1 MDLFDDL
8 RQENRSKAR
17 PLAARMRPRTLDE
30 YVGQGHFLGPGKLL
44 RRMLLAD
51 RLNSLIFYGPP
62 GCGKTALAH
71 VIANHTKSRF
81 KPLNAVAAGI
91 KEVRE
96 LLAEARGHLEELGE
110 RTILFLDEMHRFN
123 RAQQDVLLPDVED
136 GVIILIG
143 ATTQNPFFA
152 INTPLLS
159 RSQIFRFEPL
169 TRDDIRTLISRAL
182 ADKERGLGKQNV
194 TITEDAMAFLVETC
208 DGDARRALTALE
220 IGVKSALAPENARP
234 TPPAP
239 LPKGKGEQAREIAV
253 GATSASD
260 GSTSPFPLGRGAGG
274 VGSASG
280 ILFDITLA
288 QDSIQQK
295 VIEFDPTGDTHYDTA
310 SAFIKSLRGSDPDAA
325 LYWMARMLEGGEDP
339 RFVARRLVIFASED
353 VGNADPFGVVL
364 ANAAWDAVEKVGLPE
379 CRINLAHAVCYLAT
393 AQKSNASY
401 MAGEAAAKD
410 VKEGRTLPVPLHL
423 RDKNY
428 RGAKETLGHGVGYK
442 YAHDFEGGW
451 VDQEYIPTDAEYYH
465 PTDRGHEGKIKARL
479 EELRKRKKKP
489 GDERP
494 A

>member
-8 RQENRSKAR
+8 RQENRRGAR

-30 YVGQGHFLGPGKLL
+30 YVGQQQFLGPGKLL

-62 GCGKTALAH
+62 GSGKTALAH
-71 VIANHTKSRF
+71 VIASHTKSRF
-81 KPLNAVAAGI
+81 APLNAVAAGI

-96 LLAEARGHLEELGE
+96 VLAEARGQLEDLGA
-110 RTILFLDEMHRFN
+110 RTILFVDEIHRFN

-136 GVIILIG
+136 GVVILIG

-169 TRDDIRTLISRAL
+169 SRDDIRTLVRRAL
-182 ADKERGLGKQNV
+182 ADRERGLGNLNA
-194 TITEDAMAFLVETC
+194 TLTDDALAFLVE
-208 DGDARRALTALE
+208 ALE
-220 IGVKSALAPENARP
+220 IGVKSALITEAGAGQNPPAESPAP
-234 TPPAP
+234 TPRPP
-239 LPKGKGEQAREIAV
+239 
-253 GATSASD
+253 
-260 GSTSPFPLGRGAGG
+260 G
-274 VGSASG
+274 VV
-280 ILFDITLA
+280 FDLALA

-353 VGNADPFGVVL
+353 VGNADPFGLVL
-364 ANAAWDAVEKVGLPE
+364 ATAAWDAVEKVGLPE

-401 MAGEAAAKD
+401 VAGEAAAED
-410 VKEGRTLPVPLHL
+410 VRKGRTLPVPLHL
-423 RDKNY
+423 RDKGY
-428 RGAKETLGHGVGYK
+428 RGAKETFGHGVGYK
-442 YAHDFEGGW
+442 YAHDFAGGW
-451 VDQEYIPTDAEYYH
+451 VDQEYIPADVEYYK
-465 PTDRGHEGKIKARL
+465 PTDRGHEAKIKARL
-479 EELRKRKKKP
+479 EELRKRKQKP
-489 GDERP
+489 G
-494 A
+494 

>member
-8 RQENRSKAR
+8 RDENRLKAR
-17 PLAARMRPRTLDE
+17 PLAARMRPRSLDDF
-30 YVGQGHFLGPGKLL
+30 VGQQHFLGEGKLL

-71 VIANHTKSRF
+71 VIANHTRSRF

-91 KEVRE
+91 KDVRDV
-96 LLAEARGHLEELGE
+96 LTEARSHLEELGE
-110 RTILFLDEMHRFN
+110 RTILFIDEIHRFN
-123 RAQQDVLLPDVED
+123 RSQQDVLLPDVED
-136 GVIILIG
+136 GVVILVG

-169 TRDDIRTLISRAL
+169 SRADIRALVLRAI
-182 ADKERGLGKQNV
+182 ADRERGLGNMNV
-194 TITEDAMAFLVETC
+194 TITDDALAFLVEAC

-220 IGVKSALAPENARP
+220 IGVKSALAPETRLACDASQK
-234 TPPAP
+234 PA
-239 LPKGKGEQAREIAV
+239 
-253 GATSASD
+253 ASR
-260 GSTSPFPLGRGAGG
+260 TG
-274 VGSASG
+274 VIS
-280 ILFDITLA
+280 FDLALA

-339 RFVARRLVIFASED
+339 RFLARRLVIFASED

-364 ANAAWDAVEKVGLPE
+364 ANATWDAVEKVGLPE
-379 CRINLAHAVCYLAT
+379 CRINLAHAVCYLAS
-393 AQKSNASY
+393 APKSNAAY
-401 MAGEAAAKD
+401 MAGEAAAED
-410 VKEGRTLPVPLHL
+410 VRKGRTLPVPLHL

-428 RGAKETLGHGVGYK
+428 RGAKETFGHGVGYK
-442 YAHDFEGGW
+442 YAHQFEDGW
-451 VDQEYIPTDAEYYH
+451 VEQEYIPADVEYYQ
-465 PTDRGHEGKIKARL
+465 PMDRGHESKIRARL
-479 EELRKRKKKP
+479 AELRKRKQLP
-489 GDERP
+489 RTEGQPPDADLP
-494 A
+494 SQN